1 MNRDH
6 FAVSMVNMI
15 LGVANLIVLLT
26 VLATVQ
32 KEEPVAFTIPPPRV
46 DTIAQI
52 PVLVDRDSILISLT
66 KLSQ

>member
-6 FAVSMVNMI
+6 FAVSMVNMV

-26 VLATVQ
+26 VLATIQ
-32 KEEPVAFTIPPPRV
+32 KEEPVVFTIPPPHV